1 MKMMMYIF
9 LCLFN
14 IVLPCQ
20 ITITGN
26 SNISCCNKLEETAL
40 KPAFS
45 AFLKNQINPFSRSDI
60 LKFDD
65 VRINLGGHYN
75 PKTGKFTAPK
85 SGLYHISYNLMGYE
99 KSTVTF
105 QINKNNGAFVYGY
118 ADGSGYATSPSS
130 VLMELEKGDLVYI
143 IHRTKR
149 SEKVIGQLEPSF
161 FCGYFLQPV
170 V

>member
-1 MKMMMYIF
+1 MLTYDGFSYSFKIRF
-9 LCLFN
+9 
-14 IVLPCQ
+14 IVNFF
-20 ITITGN
+20 TY
-26 SNISCCNKLEETAL
+26 SETAL